1 MADERPD
8 KEQQGY
14 RDQGVE
20 GGEQKLPAG
29 GGVGER
35 TRARPAFRPRVDIFD
50 SDAGLVLVA
59 DIPGAGPEDLEI
71 TLEQGQLTIRAD
83 VKEHAPEGMS
93 ELYREYEIGDWECSF
108 TLSRDFD
115 MEKIEA
121 DLQDGVLTVT
131 LPKAPEPEAK
141 RIQVK
146 AG

>member
-1 MADERPD
+1 MAKKRAEQ
-8 KEQQGY
+8 EQQGY
-14 RDQGVE
+14 QNEGVE
-20 GGEQKLPAG
+20 QGEQKLPAEG
-29 GGVGER
+29 GAGER
-35 TRARPAFRPRVDIFD
+35 THARPAFIPRVDIFD

-59 DIPGAGPEDLEI
+59 DIPGAGPGDLDI
-71 TLEQGQLTIRAD
+71 TLERGQLTIRAD

-93 ELYREYEIGDWECSF
+93 ALYREYEIGDWERSF

-131 LPKAPEPEAK
+131 LPRAPEPEAK